1 MRRVVLH
8 TRRRNVVAVT
18 HVVETSREGRRMTKH
33 AEHLPAIFLWALIAF
48 GPSAV
53 AAGAVPL

>member
-8 TRRRNVVAVT
+8 TRPCNVAGIT
-18 HVVETSREGRRMTKH
+18 QRAPRAREVPRMAKYG
-33 AEHLPAIFLWALIAF
+33 EHLPAIFLWALIAF

-53 AAGAVPL
+53 AAGAVPI